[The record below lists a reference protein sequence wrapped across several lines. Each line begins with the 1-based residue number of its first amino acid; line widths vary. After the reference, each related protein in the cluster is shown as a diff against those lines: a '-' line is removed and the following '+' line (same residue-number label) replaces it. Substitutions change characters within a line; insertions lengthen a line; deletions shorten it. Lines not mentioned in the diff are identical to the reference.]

1 MERETTASAAPC
13 PTVSLGP
20 HPLWIP
26 LDYRGG
32 ELCRRDLRTD
42 ERRKSTQPVA
52 ERLGVDHRGFCAN
65 SSPSS
70 KWNYEVARANVARWG
85 VDAIPARSLTTRG
98 TNVVC

>member
-42 ERRKSTQPVA
+42 ERRKTGSGPIGLPPRLDDPSVDVA
-52 ERLGVDHRGFCAN
+52 AELVAMRDEER
-65 SSPSS
+65 
-70 KWNYEVARANVARWG
+70 W
-85 VDAIPARSLTTRG
+85 
-98 TNVVC
+98 